1 MFIGLRI
8 CKREIRHHQ
17 VLQER
22 NTVQLGR
29 TPQSKSIS
37 RGMQRTLNDLS
48 FLRGKE
54 HESLHASSD
63 YKEELGSG

>member
-8 CKREIRHHQ
+8 CKKSNKDRHHQ

-22 NTVQLGR
+22 NTGRLGE

-37 RGMQRTLNDLS
+37 RGMQRTLNDMS

-63 YKEELGSG
+63 YKEE